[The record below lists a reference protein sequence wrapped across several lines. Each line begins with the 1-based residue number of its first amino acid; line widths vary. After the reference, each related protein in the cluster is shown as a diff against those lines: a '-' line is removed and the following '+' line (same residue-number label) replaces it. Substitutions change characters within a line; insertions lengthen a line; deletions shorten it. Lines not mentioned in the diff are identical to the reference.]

1 MNERRYAEF
10 VKNLS
15 PVDFREIV
23 NYGNGTRHF
32 RFLRR
37 AWNRI
42 EYLQSKEPFVILP
55 SWCDYWP
62 AASGNCEWPN
72 YVTAFVYEERLCF
85 WPKINAPSI
94 NLTFWKQKLSQQ
106 INHDGRIVKANRVMV
121 AGGFFENFWH
131 AAVMLNSWCNVKDQE
146 DVHFLV
152 QTERNPPLFIEKLS
166 KEIGI
171 TSSRIIHHEG
181 PILADSVLLAPY
193 YGNVD
198 WSCLHASL
206 SLPSRTDRNLIVVYY
221 RPLEDFGRNIPEDIH
236 HHLTSKLS
244 ETLDPS
250 IQVRTFSGNETLE
263 TTKELFQRARVVI
276 GPHGAGMVNLIFC
289 REGTPVVEFITKDL
303 IDRPWQ
309 MMGGQTFGLIWWPVL
324 LRNFSSVSE
333 ILNSVAVVKEAISFS
348 EAP

>member
-1 MNERRYAEF
+1 
-10 VKNLS
+10 
-15 PVDFREIV
+15 
-23 NYGNGTRHF
+23 
-32 RFLRR
+32 
-37 AWNRI
+37 
-42 EYLQSKEPFVILP
+42 
-55 SWCDYWP
+55 
-62 AASGNCEWPN
+62 
-72 YVTAFVYEERLCF
+72 
-85 WPKINAPSI
+85 
-94 NLTFWKQKLSQQ
+94 
-106 INHDGRIVKANRVMV
+106 MV